1 MKIKKDKDKEV
12 PLKPKF
18 YTILVS
24 FFSVLSFLFRWIKA
38 IALKIKNR
46 KRRKIRELSSS
57 LAINNGILIALI
69 LIFLNLGVY
78 WFVTI
83 ALNME
88 NIDVLNNATST
99 FQSELKDGV
108 GLINSVENIGF
119 GDDLYGLVFNSNGDS
134 IYKTNENINIPSY
147 LAKEAGQIRR
157 TAINGKHVLYMV
169 VPVKENGQ
177 NYYVF
182 LIKDK
187 TSDSFYIELLGV
199 VMALTTFLGIIIALI
214 LGKVITKRSL
224 KPMTI
229 MRETAERINGNNLKD
244 RIVIKNPDDEI
255 GKLAGTI
262 NNMMDRIEER
272 FEMQNRFVGDASHE
286 LKTPIAVIKGY
297 ADMLDRWGKDDRAV
311 LEESIEAIKKESEH
325 MKNLIDRLLF
335 LAKKDS
341 ELMETNDEEIEL
353 NLLLNE
359 IIQDYSVISS
369 NNTLK
374 NIKGNSENI
383 IINADRNMIK
393 QLLRIFI
400 DNSIKYTDKE
410 FGFVKLSVNKVEN
423 YSEIIIEDNG
433 IGIPKKDIDKVFER
447 FYRVDKGRS
456 RELGGSGLGLSI
468 AAIIINHYKGKVE
481 LESIEGVGT
490 KAYIKIPLW
499 NKI

>member
-1 MKIKKDKDKEV
+1 MKIKKDK
-12 PLKPKF
+12 
-18 YTILVS
+18 
-24 FFSVLSFLFRWIKA
+24 
-38 IALKIKNR
+38 
-46 KRRKIRELSSS
+46 RRKNKELSSS

-69 LIFLNLGVY
+69 LIFLNFGVY

-88 NIDVLNNATST
+88 NVDVLNNATST
-99 FQSELKDGV
+99 LQNELKDGV
-108 GLINSVENIGF
+108 GLVNSVENIGF

-134 IYKTNENINIPSY
+134 IYKTNQNISIPSY

-157 TAINGKHVLYMV
+157 TAMNGKHVLYMV
-169 VPVKENGQ
+169 VPVVENGQ

-187 TSDSFYIELLGV
+187 TSDSFYIELLGI
-199 VMALTTFLGIIIALI
+199 VMALTTLLGIIIALI
-214 LGKVITKRSL
+214 AGKIITRRSL
-224 KPMTI
+224 RPMTI
-229 MRETAERINGNNLKD
+229 MRETAEKINGNNLKD
-244 RIVIKNPDDEI
+244 RIDVKNSDDEI

-297 ADMLDRWGKDDRAV
+297 ADMLDRWGKDDREV
-311 LEESIEAIKKESEH
+311 LEEAIAAIKKESDH
-325 MKNLIDRLLF
+325 MKTLIDRLLF

-341 ELMETNDEEIEL
+341 ELMETNNEKLEL
-353 NLLLNE
+353 NNLIDE
-359 IIQDYSVISS
+359 VVQDYGVI
-369 NNTLK
+369 NNNSILRR
-374 NIKGNSENI
+374 IEGNSDSI
-383 IINADRNMIK
+383 VINADRDMIK

-400 DNSIKYTDKE
+400 DNSIKYTNKE
-410 FGFVKLSVNKVEN
+410 NGFVKISVNIKNNE
-423 YSEIIIEDNG
+423 SEIIIEDNG

-490 KAYIKIPLW
+490 KAYIKIPLY